1 MLGYYG
7 NGNYGYGPYGMM
19 SFGWIFMLLCLALV
33 IVGIIV
39 LIQWLTHGG
48 RHGLHGHERMALG
61 ILKEQYAKGAIDKKE
76 YEEKKKD
83 LES

>member
-19 SFGWIFMLLCLALV
+19 SFGWIFMLLFWALV
-33 IVGIIV
+33 IIGIVV
-39 LIQWLTHGG
+39 LIRWFMHGG
-48 RHGLHGHERMALG
+48 RHGWHDHGNTALG
-61 ILKEQYAKGAIDKKE
+61 ILRERYAKGAIDKKE